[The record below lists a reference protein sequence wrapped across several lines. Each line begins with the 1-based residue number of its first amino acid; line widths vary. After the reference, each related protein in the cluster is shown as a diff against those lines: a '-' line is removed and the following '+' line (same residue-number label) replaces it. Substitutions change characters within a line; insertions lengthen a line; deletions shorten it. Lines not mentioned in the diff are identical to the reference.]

1 MLSIL
6 LFLYITDIDEQVND
20 KYAKSILSSY
30 GCRAAIIKR
39 LNDNRHDWI
48 GSIFCEFTRPLSV
61 SEENAREIMHTAA
74 MNIQY
79 LLPEYR

>member
-1 MLSIL
+1 M
-6 LFLYITDIDEQVND
+6 YITDIDEQVED

-30 GCRAAIIKR
+30 GCQAAIIKR

-48 GSIFCEFTRPLSV
+48 GSIFCEFTHPLSA
-61 SEENAREIMHTAA
+61 SEEGAREIMHTAA

-79 LLPEYR
+79 ILPEYK

>member
-1 MLSIL
+1 MTSLTEFFNKHEDDALKGISHK
-6 LFLYITDIDEQVND
+6 N
-20 KYAKSILSSY
+20 S
-30 GCRAAIIKR
+30 IIKR